1 MLLETGGHHLVRF
14 PCIRWFQ
21 ATAMAFNSGLV
32 EDHSFVCVLLGH
44 CNYNNANTNS
54 IVGVTTFNSS
64 QETSTRTAY
73 FCLGQKKPL
82 FKPHILH

>member
-54 IVGVTTFNSS
+54 IV
-64 QETSTRTAY
+64 
-73 FCLGQKKPL
+73 
-82 FKPHILH
+82 